1 MATSLS
7 QIHISTMDNELYI
20 IASTAAGS
28 SEIFHGKNGYNDP
41 VSYNLNNPAHILP
54 PGNYD
59 LTFVGINWGGPWNF
73 NITTTPPTNP
83 PLVSTGNNT
92 LGVVWSRTIQ
102 ITVP

>member
-1 MATSLS
+1 MASLT
-7 QIHISTMDNELYI
+7 QIHVNTMDNELYI
-20 IASTAAGS
+20 TASTPAGS
-28 SEIFHGKNGYNDP
+28 SELFHGKNGYGDA

-54 PGNYD
+54 PGNYE

-83 PLVSTGNNT
+83 PLVATGSGNV
-92 LGVVWSRTIQ
+92 GVVWNRTIQ

>member
-1 MATSLS
+1 MAISLK
-7 QIHISTMDNELYI
+7 QIHVSAMDNELYI

-28 SEIFHGKNGYNDP
+28 SELFHGKNGYNDP
-41 VSYNLNNPAHILP
+41 VSYDLNNPAHILP

-73 NITTTPPTNP
+73 KITTTPPSVP
-83 PLVSTGNNT
+83 IGGSGTGT
-92 LGVVWSRTIQ
+92 VGVVVHQTIQ